1 MTTQTYAHIYKA
13 PKKTWKLIISRS
25 AEITAE
31 HVMIE
36 YQVESK
42 TEAKR
47 LAKAHGAKAWNY

>member
-1 MTTQTYAHIYKA
+1 MYAHIYKA

-31 HVMIE
+31 HVVIE

-47 LAKAHGAKAWNY
+47 IAKANGAIPWNF

>member
-1 MTTQTYAHIYKA
+1 MATQTYAHIYKA
-13 PKKTWKLIISRS
+13 RNKTWKLIISRS

-31 HVMIE
+31 HVVIE

-47 LAKAHGAKAWNY
+47 IAREYGAKAWNY